1 MLQMIGEVTVVV
13 KDSMVDIVITLQD
26 YTQYYKGCRKNMSSS
41 VSGLHFGHW
50 KAADSS
56 NEVAELN
63 TMLTQMAFQS
73 GTPLTWWLKG
83 LQIILQNISGN
94 NRMEK

>member
-1 MLQMIGEVTVVV
+1 MVYYVTQQSLQCVEKDVSPEGLSESVAVMLQMIGEVTVVV

-26 YTQYYKGCRKNMSSS
+26 YTQYYKGCRKKMSSS

-56 NEVAELN
+56 NEVA
-63 TMLTQMAFQS
+63 
-73 GTPLTWWLKG
+73 
-83 LQIILQNISGN
+83 
-94 NRMEK
+94 